1 MDASARPPVAGGRS
15 AVKKQAKIGGIPR
28 WGLYTGGPYGDT
40 CEAWPPKT
48 HRSGAHAEHER
59 RTKKMKRPSREARI
73 ENTPS
78 AVMVA
83 KAMEDYVHTVAH
95 AEAWRLSEE
104 CRQII
109 DATNAEHALLAERVD
124 AIELKNENLAERI
137 GHQVSDAIAN
147 METPEHISQSMADL
161 EQATEANMD
170 TLSERIDSLESKLSE
185 LIAALGAIANI
196 E

>member
-1 MDASARPPVAGGRS
+1 
-15 AVKKQAKIGGIPR
+15 
-28 WGLYTGGPYGDT
+28 
-40 CEAWPPKT
+40 
-48 HRSGAHAEHER
+48 
-59 RTKKMKRPSREARI
+59 MKRPSREARN

-83 KAMEDYVHTVAH
+83 AAVEDYVHTVAH
-95 AEAWRLSEE
+95 AEAWRQAEE

-109 DATNAEHALLAERVD
+109 DATNATVSELSDEHTMLEERV
-124 AIELKNENLAERI
+124 EKMEMTSENLAERV
-137 GHQVSDAIAN
+137 GQQVNDAVTN
-147 METPEHISQSMADL
+147 MEMPEHISQAMADL

-170 TLSERIDSLESKLSE
+170 ALSERIDSLESKLSE